1 MHPYIRIPMHRLSSS
16 LKYTLL
22 AYLRHDSCHGRR
34 FNGGAKLL
42 CMGRKIANICDL
54 QFLQFLFCVPYK
66 LQPLTA
72 QLQYSAL
79 IPNAII
85 QVCFDI
91 TKHCNK
97 TMVL

>member
-1 MHPYIRIPMHRLSSS
+1 MTHAM
-16 LKYTLL
+16 
-22 AYLRHDSCHGRR
+22 
-34 FNGGAKLL
+34 GAAL
-42 CMGRKIANICDL
+42 MGAQNCFAKTNICDL